1 MSNFAS
7 IIDWEIYT
15 ECKILE
21 IVSKHMFNYMLLNNI
36 LLFFNET
43 TLQIIVL
50 LRAINAINMFLLM
63 ITVRRCTAGH
73 VMTLRVVTL
82 TMRLTQSSEISRGTG

>member
-1 MSNFAS
+1 
-7 IIDWEIYT
+7 
-15 ECKILE
+15 
-21 IVSKHMFNYMLLNNI
+21 MFNYMLLNNI

-50 LRAINAINMFLLM
+50 HRAINAINMFLLM

-82 TMRLTQSSEISRGTG
+82 TMRLTQSSVISRGTG